1 MKLTVTFIGKH
12 KRIRRSISV
21 RSIVSLTVLSSLFV
35 LVSSRSTDSS
45 FENLARVKV
54 AQNILEA
61 EQQQVDSLAAATD
74 EQVKALAA
82 QLMAMQNSL
91 DKIDAKT
98 QVLAKAM
105 GVDEQS
111 VGDFGLASAT
121 ISSQLED
128 EEQRLLSPI
137 KELSSQLKH
146 KQQQLA
152 ALERLVTGHH
162 IDEQISL
169 SGRPIE
175 TGWLSS
181 YYGMRTDP
189 FTGQPAM
196 HNGLDFAGEVG
207 NDVVATAAGIVT
219 WSGDRYGYGHLVE
232 IEHGDGL
239 VTRYGH
245 NQTLLVNKGDLVTK
259 GQVIALMGSTGR
271 STGAH
276 VHYEVIKAGQKVDPL
291 PYVYK
296 K

>member
-1 MKLTVTFIGKH
+1 MKLTVTFIGKN
-12 KRIRRSISV
+12 RRVRHSMSV

-45 FENLARVKV
+45 FEDLARVKI

-61 EQQQVDSLAAATD
+61 EKQQVEALKSATG
-74 EQVKALAA
+74 EQVKALTE
-82 QLMAMQNSL
+82 QLSEMRLTL

-105 GVDEQS
+105 GIDEKS
-111 VGDFGLASAT
+111 VQDFGLASVSVAK
-121 ISSQLED
+121 QLQ
-128 EEQRLLSPI
+128 EEQDRLLTPI
-137 KELSSQLKH
+137 EELGNQLLY
-146 KQQQLA
+146 KQQQLD

-175 TGWLSS
+175 KGWLSS
-181 YYGMRTDP
+181 YYGMRADP

-196 HNGLDFAGEVG
+196 HSGLDFAGEVG
-207 NDVVATAAGIVT
+207 DDVVATAAGIVT
-219 WSGDRYGYGHLVE
+219 WSGDRYGYGKLVE

-245 NQTLLVNKGDLVTK
+245 NDSLLVNKGDLVTK
-259 GQVIALMGSTGR
+259 GQVIAQMGSTGR

-276 VHYEVIKAGQKVDPL
+276 VHYEVIKSGQKVDPL
-291 PYVYK
+291 PYVYNK
-296 K
+296 

>member
-121 ISSQLED
+121 INSQLED
-128 EEQRLLSPI
+128 EERRLLSPI

-175 TGWLSS
+175 KGWLSS
-181 YYGMRTDP
+181 YYGMRADP

-196 HNGLDFAGEVG
+196 HSGLDFAGEVG
-207 NDVVATAAGIVT
+207 DDVVATAAGIVT
-219 WSGDRYGYGHLVE
+219 WSGDRYGYGKLVE

-245 NQTLLVNKGDLVTK
+245 NDSLMVNKGDLVTK
-259 GQVIALMGSTGR
+259 GQVIAQMGSTGR

-276 VHYEVIKAGQKVDPL
+276 VHYEVIKSGQKVDPL
-291 PYVYK
+291 PYVYNK
-296 K
+296 

>member
-1 MKLTVTFIGKH
+1 
-12 KRIRRSISV
+12 
-21 RSIVSLTVLSSLFV
+21 VLSSLFV

-121 ISSQLED
+121 INSQLED
-128 EEQRLLSPI
+128 EERRLLSPI

-207 NDVVATAAGIVT
+207 DGVVATAAGIVT

-259 GQVIALMGSTGR
+259 GEVIALMGSTGR

>member
-1 MKLTVTFIGKH
+1 MKLTVTFIGK
-12 KRIRRSISV
+12 KRRVRHSMSV

-45 FENLARVKV
+45 LENFARVKI
-54 AQNILEA
+54 AQNVLEA
-61 EQQQVDSLAAATD
+61 EQQEVDALKSATN
-74 EQVKALAA
+74 EQVKALPE
-82 QLMAMQNSL
+82 QRSAMRLTL

-105 GVDEQS
+105 GIDEQS
-111 VGDFGLASAT
+111 VQDFGLASVSVAKQLQDEQDRLLT
-121 ISSQLED
+121 PIEELGSQL
-128 EEQRLLSPI
+128 QY
-137 KELSSQLKH
+137 
-146 KQQQLA
+146 KQQQLE

-175 TGWLSS
+175 KGWLSS
-181 YYGMRTDP
+181 YYGMRADP

-196 HNGLDFAGEVG
+196 HSGLDFAGEVG
-207 NDVVATAAGIVT
+207 DDVVATAAGIVT
-219 WSGDRYGYGHLVE
+219 WSGDRYGYGKLVE

-245 NQTLLVNKGDLVTK
+245 NDSLMVNKGDLVTK
-259 GQVIALMGSTGR
+259 GQVIAQMGSTGR

-276 VHYEVIKAGQKVDPL
+276 VHYEVIKSGQKVDPL
-291 PYVYK
+291 PYVYNK
-296 K
+296 